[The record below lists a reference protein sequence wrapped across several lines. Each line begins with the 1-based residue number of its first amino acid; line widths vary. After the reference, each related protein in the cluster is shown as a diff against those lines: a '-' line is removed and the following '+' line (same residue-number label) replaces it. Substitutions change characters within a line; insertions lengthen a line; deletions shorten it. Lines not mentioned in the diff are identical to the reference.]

1 MFPCTHKRVAK
12 MRQNADRVDLS
23 DRIIDSSGGGVV
35 FLYVFSRTSMN

>member
-23 DRIIDSSGGGVV
+23 DRIIDSSGGGLYFYMY
-35 FLYVFSRTSMN
+35 FLGQA